1 MEVIIIDSI
10 SHAWDEL
17 LDFHSRL
24 TGNSFTNWAK
34 VTPRQKAFTNKIL
47 QCNAHVIA
55 TMRTKQDYV
64 LNQKDGK
71 YISEKVG
78 LKAVQRDGLDYEFT
92 LVFDVDIKHFAVSS
106 KDRTGLFMG
115 KPEFVINTY
124 TGKRILEWC
133 NQGSLPVAS
142 SSHTKLS
149 ENKLYQKIE
158 PCTSLSDLSVLYKE
172 YPEYHNNLNHVFMEK

>member
-1 MEVIIIDSI
+1 MV
-10 SHAWDEL
+10 
-17 LDFHSRL
+17 
-24 TGNSFTNWAK
+24 
-34 VTPRQKAFTNKIL
+34 
-47 QCNAHVIA
+47 
-55 TMRTKQDYV
+55 
-64 LNQKDGK
+64 
-71 YISEKVG
+71 KVG

-142 SSHTKLS
+142 SSYTKLS

-158 PCTSLSDLSVLYKE
+158 SCTSLSDLSVLYK
-172 YPEYHNNLNHVFMEK
+172 

>member
-1 MEVIIIDSI
+1 MV
-10 SHAWDEL
+10 
-17 LDFHSRL
+17 
-24 TGNSFTNWAK
+24 
-34 VTPRQKAFTNKIL
+34 
-47 QCNAHVIA
+47 
-55 TMRTKQDYV
+55 
-64 LNQKDGK
+64 
-71 YISEKVG
+71 KVG

-158 PCTSLSDLSVLYKE
+158 SCTSLSDLSVLYKE
-172 YPEYHNNLNHVFMEK
+172 YPEYHNNLNHVFMEKKKLLSQLTNPQNFSTNGHSQNN